1 MTLTLR
7 ETENRIKTTNFDSL
21 PKPRKN
27 KGVRGQLLELALGI
41 PNSSKLTDL
50 VDGEL
55 KSFTK
60 GESIAVTQ
68 LRHTLPEIFNKTP
81 FNKSKLGIKISRTL
95 YVAFDRNNKF
105 LGTATHTETNKLIE
119 EDYNYICDFIRN
131 AKNLH
136 TFTGRNKVLQIR
148 TKDSKDRN
156 GNYHPIIWK
165 REQISNKGFAFYLTG
180 RYAKGIIWYQ
190 TTPTRIASEV
200 PEKSPEGVS
209 TFIFFDFL

>member
-68 LRHTLPEIFNKTP
+68 LRHTLPEIFNNTP
-81 FNKSKLGIKISRTL
+81 FNQSKLGIKISRTL
-95 YVAFDRNNKF
+95 YVAFDRQNNF
-105 LGTATHTETNKLIE
+105 LGTATHTETNKRIE
-119 EDYNYICDFIRN
+119 EDYNDICDSIRN
-131 AKNLH
+131 TTTLK
-136 TFTGRNKVLQIR
+136 TFTGRNGILQIR
-148 TKDSKDRN
+148 TKDSKDKN
-156 GNYHPIIWK
+156 GNYHPIIW
-165 REQISNKGFAFYLTG
+165 EGQQISDKGFAFYLTG
-180 RYAKGIIWYQ
+180 RYAKSI
-190 TTPTRIASEV
+190 V
-200 PEKSPEGVS
+200 
-209 TFIFFDFL
+209 

>member
-7 ETENRIKTTNFDSL
+7 ETENRIKTTDFDAL

-60 GESIAVTQ
+60 GESVAVTQ
-68 LRHTLPEIFNKTP
+68 LRHTLPEIFNNTP

-95 YVAFDRNNKF
+95 YVAFDRQNNF

-119 EDYNYICDFIRN
+119 EDYNDICDFIRN

-148 TKDSKDRN
+148 TKDSKDKK
-156 GNYHPIIWK
+156 GNYHPIKWEGK
-165 REQISNKGFAFYLTG
+165 EISNKGFAFYLTG
-180 RYAKGIIWYQ
+180 RYAKGII
-190 TTPTRIASEV
+190 
-200 PEKSPEGVS
+200 
-209 TFIFFDFL
+209 

>member
-68 LRHTLPEIFNKTP
+68 LRHTLPEIFNNTP
-81 FNKSKLGIKISRTL
+81 FNQSKLGIKISRTL
-95 YVAFDRNNKF
+95 YVAFDRNNNF
-105 LGTATHTETNKLIE
+105 LGTATHTETNNPTVLIE
-119 EDYNYICDFIRN
+119 GDYQYICEIIRHRIAN
-131 AKNLH
+131 GLPL
-136 TFTGRNKVLQIR
+136 TTITGLNGVLQIR
-148 TKDSKDRN
+148 TKDSKDKN
-156 GNYHPIIWK
+156 GNYHTIICEGQK
-165 REQISNKGFAFYLTG
+165 ISDKGFAFYLTG
-180 RYAKGIIWYQ
+180 KYAKTI
-190 TTPTRIASEV
+190 V
-200 PEKSPEGVS
+200 
-209 TFIFFDFL
+209 

>member
-60 GESIAVTQ
+60 GESVAVTQ

-95 YVAFDRNNKF
+95 YVAFDRQNNF

-119 EDYNYICDFIRN
+119 SDYNEICEFVRN
-131 AKNLH
+131 TETLH
-136 TFTGRNKVLQIR
+136 TFTGKNKVLQIR

-165 REQISNKGFAFYLTG
+165 GEQISNKGFAFYLTG
-180 RYAKGIIWYQ
+180 RYAKGII
-190 TTPTRIASEV
+190 
-200 PEKSPEGVS
+200 
-209 TFIFFDFL
+209 

>member
-7 ETENRIKTTNFDSL
+7 ETENRIKSTNFDSL

-68 LRHTLPEIFNKTP
+68 LRHTLPEIFNNTP

-95 YVAFDRNNKF
+95 YVAFDRNNNF
-105 LGTATHTETNKLIE
+105 LGTATHTKTNPLIE
-119 EDYNYICDFIRN
+119 EDYNDICEYIRN
-131 AKNLH
+131 AKTLK
-136 TFTGRNKVLQIR
+136 TFTGRNGILQIR

-156 GNYHPIIWK
+156 GNYHPIKW
-165 REQISNKGFAFYLTG
+165 EGQELSNKGFAFYLTG
-180 RYAKGIIWYQ
+180 RYAKSI
-190 TTPTRIASEV
+190 V
-200 PEKSPEGVS
+200 
-209 TFIFFDFL
+209 

>member
-7 ETENRIKTTNFDSL
+7 ETENRIKSTNFDSL

-68 LRHTLPEIFNKTP
+68 LRHTLPEVFNKTP
-81 FNKSKLGIKISRTL
+81 FNQSKLGIKISRTL
-95 YVAFDRNNKF
+95 YVAFDRQNNF
-105 LGTATHTETNKLIE
+105 LGTATHTEPNKLIE
-119 EDYNYICDFIRN
+119 GDYQYICEIIRGRVAN
-131 AKNLH
+131 GLPL
-136 TFTGRNKVLQIR
+136 TTITGLNKVLQIR
-148 TKDSKDRN
+148 TKDSKP
-156 GNYHPIIWK
+156 YHPIIW
-165 REQISNKGFAFYLTG
+165 EGQQISDKGFAFYLTG
-180 RYAKGIIWYQ
+180 RYAKSI
-190 TTPTRIASEV
+190 V
-200 PEKSPEGVS
+200 
-209 TFIFFDFL
+209 

>member
-1 MTLTLR
+1 MTLTLT
-7 ETENRIKTTNFDSL
+7 ETQNRLQKTNFEAL

-60 GESIAVTQ
+60 GESVAVTQ
-68 LRHTLPEIFNKTP
+68 LRHTLTEVFNNTP

-95 YVAFDRNNKF
+95 YVAFDRNNNF
-105 LGTATHTETNKLIE
+105 LGTATHTKTNKLIE
-119 EDYNYICDFIRN
+119 SDYYDICDYIRN
-131 AKNLH
+131 AKTLH
-136 TFTGRNKVLQIR
+136 TFTGNNGILQIR

-156 GNYHPIIWK
+156 GNYHPIIWNGK
-165 REQISNKGFAFYLTG
+165 EISNKGYAFYLTG
-180 RYAKGIIWYQ
+180 KYAKTI
-190 TTPTRIASEV
+190 V
-200 PEKSPEGVS
+200 
-209 TFIFFDFL
+209 